1 MNRRRLLQGLVAGA
15 TLVGARPRARAA
27 VGPEGRK
34 LVTVVAAGGWD
45 VTRVFAPAFGADAV
59 AMEADAARADAGGV
73 EWVSHPDRPSVDAF
87 FETYHARLAVLNGL
101 SVPSVN
107 HESCHSLLFTGVI
120 GGRRPDWAT
129 WIAQAQR
136 DAFALPHLVMG
147 SVGFSGDLAEI
158 VCNLGRKGQL
168 DRLLSGALLD
178 EADLPVSRLTP
189 EAAARV
195 DGFAREV
202 ARARAEAAGGA
213 ARPLLDDLAGS
224 LDRAALL
231 EAHSASVSFTFG
243 EAVDEQIAVLVDT
256 LAAGLSRCVTLQ
268 VPVDDLRGWDHHTQ
282 NDRLQSAAFEA
293 LFAALATLLAAL
305 DATPGPAGG
314 SLADE
319 TLVCV
324 VSEMGRTPWLSQTGG
339 KDHWPFTSA
348 MLIGPGVAGDRVVG
362 GFDDQLYGRGLDP
375 GSSAIDD
382 DADPPTPAELGAT
395 LLTLCGVDPGSAT
408 DAAPLPGLLAD

>member
-1 MNRRRLLQGLVAGA
+1 M
-15 TLVGARPRARAA
+15 
-27 VGPEGRK
+27 
-34 LVTVVAAGGWD
+34 
-45 VTRVFAPAFGADAV
+45 
-59 AMEADAARADAGGV
+59 
-73 EWVSHPDRPSVDAF
+73 
-87 FETYHARLAVLNGL
+87 
-101 SVPSVN
+101 
-107 HESCHSLLFTGVI
+107 
-120 GGRRPDWAT
+120 
-129 WIAQAQR
+129 
-136 DAFALPHLVMG
+136 
-147 SVGFSGDLAEI
+147 
-158 VCNLGRKGQL
+158 
-168 DRLLSGALLD
+168 
-178 EADLPVSRLTP
+178 
-189 EAAARV
+189 
-195 DGFAREV
+195 